1 MHIMSAYGDFKDKE
15 LIISLKD
22 GSKQAFAEIFNKY
35 NSLLYS
41 HVYKK
46 IRDREEAKD
55 IVQEVFTALW
65 LKRDRINEASSL
77 GGYLMMA
84 VKHKVLDLVGHKDVE
99 SRYFNSLAAFALSN
113 EGATDYRVREK
124 QLQDII
130 SREIAAL
137 PPKMQKIFL
146 MSRIDQLSHKE
157 IAQQLNISE
166 ETVNTQ
172 IKRALKALKVRLGL
186 VLYLAMFFKL

>member
-1 MHIMSAYGDFKDKE
+1 MSAYGDFKDKE
-15 LIISLKD
+15 LIISLKH
-22 GSKQAFAEIFNKY
+22 GSKHAFAEIFNKY
-35 NSLLYS
+35 DSLLYT

-46 IRDREEAKD
+46 IRDREEARD
-55 IVQEVFTALW
+55 IVQEVFTTLW
-65 LKRDRINEASSL
+65 LKRDRISEDSNL

-99 SRYFNSLAAFALSN
+99 SRYFNSLASFALYN
-113 EGATDYRVREK
+113 EGATDHRVREK

-137 PPKMQKIFL
+137 PSKMQEIFL
-146 MSRIDQLSHKE
+146 MSRVDQLSHKE
-157 IAQQLNISE
+157 IAQQLHISE

-172 IKRALKALKVRLGL
+172 IKRALKALRVRLGL
-186 VLYLAMFFKL
+186 VLYIAMFFKL